1 MPDINPYIANCVI
14 NSLIDRHQGVW
25 VDDVIAL
32 FLSVNRSVPQGTV
45 LGPARFTIMVNDTS
59 PTTQS
64 TLITK

>member
-1 MPDINPYIANCVI
+1 M
-14 NSLIDRHQGVW
+14 
-25 VDDVIAL
+25 DDVIAL

-45 LGPARFTIMVNDTS
+45 LGPARFTIMVIDTS